1 MYLWNIGVADSILI
15 INWEGW
21 YIVNVIL
28 GNCVFSD
35 MVVVLENDKQLSLL
49 LVDILFCEGEEF
61 DLSILLLGIYLWL
74 DGLGS
79 NQILI
84 VEDGVYMVE
93 I

>member
-1 MYLWNIGVADSILI
+1 MYLWNIGVVDSILI
-15 INWEGW
+15 INQEGW
-21 YIVNVIL
+21 YIVNVAL

-61 DLSILLLGIYLWL
+61 DLSILLLGIYLWF

-79 NQILI
+79 NQVLI
-84 VEDGVYMVE
+84 IENGVYMVE